1 LHGGNNTPANMNPFP
16 FSTFQDGENF
26 QEIMRITSA
35 TTLNEEEFKL
45 AVTGNV
51 RQIANMYE
59 NILRLKVSFNFIRV
73 PEKFFF

>member
-1 LHGGNNTPANMNPFP
+1 
-16 FSTFQDGENF
+16 
-26 QEIMRITSA
+26 MRITSA